1 MKKAVAWDGN
11 FGYVRS
17 HNFMKARTINPK
29 LADFIESEW
38 NPYIRQAKMSWKV
51 DERIARDH
59 IVPYFEGRKL
69 KDISSEG
76 VKVWYHFLMSKG
88 LAISTCNRILYVL
101 KNIFKFAVGRGF
113 FEKSANPL
121 QDVHWVKTK
130 KERPI
135 QLENKVVHVLYD
147 SLLQSDRMEANVI
160 LLMLYT
166 GASKS
171 EIIRARWNNYFPE
184 KNLLLIRNEETRK
197 IKKLW
202 LSEEAKDLISSRD
215 ETLDSPWIFPGRD
228 KSKPLSDIFLFWDE
242 LRKQFDLKFLKINE
256 YRDNWLRFKLSKG
269 MTQQDHCRLEGNGKK
284 IFGY

>member
-11 FGYVRS
+11 FGYVRF

-101 KNIFKFAVGRGF
+101 KNIFNFAVGRGF

-121 QDVHWVKTK
+121 QDVHWVKKNKTQSRILEAGEVNQILYELK
-130 KERPI
+130 KCEKI
-135 QLENKVVHVLYD
+135 ESQIVL
-147 SLLQSDRMEANVI
+147 LI
-160 LLMLYT
+160 LYT
-166 GASKS
+166 GAKKN
-171 EIIRARWNNYFPE
+171 EILKARWENYFPD
-184 KNLLLIRNEETRK
+184 KRLLISKQLGIKK
-197 IKKLW
+197 IKRIW
-202 LSEEAKDLISSRD
+202 LSEEAYEIISS
-215 ETLDSPWIFPGRD
+215 LDKNNNSPWIFPGRD
-228 KSKPLSDIFLFWDE
+228 ITKPLSDIFLYWNR
-242 LRKQFDLKFLKINE
+242 LRSKLGYPDLKINE
-256 YRDNWLRFKLSKG
+256 FRTSWLKYRIIKGSFFKDLSKYI
-269 MTQQDHCRLEGNGKK
+269 N
-284 IFGY
+284 